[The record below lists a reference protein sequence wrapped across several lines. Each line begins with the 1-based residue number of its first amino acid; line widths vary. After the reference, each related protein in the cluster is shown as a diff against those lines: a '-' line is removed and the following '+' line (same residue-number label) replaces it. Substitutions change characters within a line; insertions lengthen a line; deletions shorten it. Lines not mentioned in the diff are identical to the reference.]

1 MKETCLLGCI
11 IRDDLRWIS
20 NTNDLVKR
28 AYARMTILR
37 KLVHFDVPK
46 HDLVHIYTLFIR
58 SILEQS
64 SVVWSAA
71 ITKEESKALERVQKC
86 SLKLIFQNQ
95 YESYENA
102 LYLANL
108 KDLET
113 RRNQL
118 SYNFAKKCTENSKT
132 QHMFP
137 KNENVRQ
144 TRYPEKFKVPFA
156 YHSRLK
162 KLSNSKNGKAVK
174 WW

>member
-1 MKETCLLGCI
+1 MLGCI
-11 IRDDLRWIS
+11 IRDDLRWTS

-28 AYARMTILR
+28 AYARITILR

-113 RRNQL
+113 R
-118 SYNFAKKCTENSKT
+118 
-132 QHMFP
+132 
-137 KNENVRQ
+137 
-144 TRYPEKFKVPFA
+144 
-156 YHSRLK
+156 
-162 KLSNSKNGKAVK
+162 
-174 WW
+174 